1 MKKFIK
7 TPFNNE
13 IKWFNALT
21 RGQRTRI
28 LYAALSASVF
38 LCVTS
43 SSILVETLLLINA
56 FVAARLCRKIDVNSL
71 GD

>member
-1 MKKFIK
+1 MKNMFG
-7 TPFNNE
+7 NE
-13 IKWFNALT
+13 IKWFNALR

-28 LYAALSASVF
+28 LYAALSISIF

-43 SSILVETLLLINA
+43 SNILVEALILINA
-56 FVAARLCRKIDVNSL
+56 FVAIRLCRKIDINSL